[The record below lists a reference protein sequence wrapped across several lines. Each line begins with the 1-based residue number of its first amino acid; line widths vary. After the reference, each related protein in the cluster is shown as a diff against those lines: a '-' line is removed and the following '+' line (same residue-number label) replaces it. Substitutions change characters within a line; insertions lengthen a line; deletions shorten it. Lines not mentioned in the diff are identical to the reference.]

1 MKLMQTII
9 MTVGTSLR
17 TNADRDLPDEKK
29 RPWVARKGKFE
40 DCRIFATTEEP
51 LAWMKAADLELISA
65 ETNTFWRLNPEPSD
79 RLLLL
84 HSATESGQECAEVL
98 KVYFQEQLGQQQVN
112 IEPIPDINYE
122 LDKAGSPLEQMAEL
136 LRQRIEQ
143 AQTSG
148 LVTLAATGGFK
159 AQTMVMG
166 LVGNALSVPVCYIHE
181 AYKALVY
188 LPYINTS
195 GQAEAKSYYRAN
207 LPESGRSR
215 DQVLQLQAEKQGHHR
230 PKSWKKVAK
239 ILQDLPWVDLVHFDS
254 QAFSAPKNGVK
265 GSPRDLDDGRKV
277 LWLHLYESEKATM
290 AVSIE
295 TTGYTPEHLKAA
307 ADELRERLGRIF

>member
-1 MKLMQTII
+1 MQTII

-17 TNADRDLPDEKK
+17 TNDDRDLPNEKK
-29 RPWVARKGKFE
+29 RPWVARKDRFE

-51 LAWMKAADLELISA
+51 LAWMKAADLEAISA

-98 KVYFQEQLGQQQVN
+98 QVYFQEHCGQQQVN

-122 LDKAGSPLEQMAEL
+122 LDETGSPLEQMAKL

-143 AQTSG
+143 AQESG
-148 LVTLAATGGFK
+148 PVTLAATGGFK
-159 AQTMVMG
+159 AQAMVMG
-166 LVGNALSVPVCYIHE
+166 LVGNALGVPVCYIHE

-188 LPYINTS
+188 LPYINTNGEPEPKRFS
-195 GQAEAKSYYRAN
+195 AN

-239 ILQDLPWVDLVHFDS
+239 ILQDLPWVDLVRFDP
-254 QAFSAPKNGVK
+254 QAFSAPKNAPK

-277 LWLHLYESEKATM
+277 LWLHVYESEKAKM

>member
-1 MKLMQTII
+1 MQTII

-17 TNADRDLPDEKK
+17 TNGDRDLPNEKK
-29 RPWVARKGKFE
+29 RPWVARKDKFE
-40 DCRIFATTEEP
+40 DCRIFATPEEP
-51 LAWMKAADLELISA
+51 LAWMQTAELELISA
-65 ETNTFWRLNPEPSD
+65 ETNTLWRLDPEPSD

-84 HSATESGQECAEVL
+84 YSATESGQECAEVL
-98 KVYFQEQLGQQQVN
+98 QVYFQEQLGQQQVN

-122 LDKAGSPLEQMAEL
+122 LDEAGSPLEQMAKL
-136 LRQRIEQ
+136 LRQHIKQ
-143 AQTSG
+143 AQESG

-166 LVGNALSVPVCYIHE
+166 LVGNALGVPVCYIHE

-195 GQAEAKSYYRAN
+195 GQPEVKSYSRAT

-230 PKSWKKVAK
+230 PKSWKKVAQ
-239 ILQDLPWVDLVHFDS
+239 ILKDLPWVDLVRFDQ
-254 QAFSAPKNGVK
+254 QAFSAPKNAVK

-277 LWLHLYESEKATM
+277 LWLHLCDSEKAKM

-295 TTGYTPEHLKAA
+295 TTGHTPEHLKAA
-307 ADELRERLGRIF
+307 ATELRERLGRIF

>member
-1 MKLMQTII
+1 MQTII

-17 TNADRDLPDEKK
+17 TNSDRDLPNEQK
-29 RPWVARKGKFE
+29 RPWVTNKNKFE
-40 DCRIFATTEEP
+40 DQRIFNSIDQP
-51 LAWMKAADLELISA
+51 LTWMKTAELELISA
-65 ETNTFWRLNPEPSD
+65 ETNTLWRLDPDKND
-79 RLLLL
+79 RILLL
-84 HSATESGQECAEVL
+84 HSATPSGQECAEVL
-98 KVYFQEQLGQQQVN
+98 QNYFKTCLEQNYVD

-122 LDKAGSPLEQMAEL
+122 LDESGSALEQMASL
-136 LRQRIEQ
+136 LRERIQQ
-143 AQTSG
+143 ADG
-148 LVTLAATGGFK
+148 IVTLAATGGFK

-166 LVGNALSVPVCYIHE
+166 LVGNALGVPVCYIHE

-195 GQAEAKSYYRAN
+195 GQPEGRVQRNYGSK

-215 DQVLQLQAEKQGHHR
+215 NPVIQVQGEKQGHHR
-230 PKSWKKVAK
+230 PKSWKKVEK
-239 ILQDLPWVDLVHFDS
+239 ILQDLPWVDLVRFDA

-277 LWLHLYESEKATM
+277 LWLHLHESDQSHI

-307 ADELRERLGRIF
+307 ATELRERLGRIF

>member
-1 MKLMQTII
+1 MQTII

-17 TNADRDLPDEKK
+17 TNPDRTLPSEQK
-29 RPWVARKGKFE
+29 RPWVTHKDRFE
-40 DCRIFATTEEP
+40 DCRIFERIEVP
-51 LAWMKAADLELISA
+51 LIWMKTADLELISA
-65 ETNTFWRLNPEPSD
+65 ETNTLWRLDPEPSD

-84 HSATESGQECAEVL
+84 HSATQSGQECAEVL
-98 KVYFQEQLGQQQVN
+98 QAYFQEHLGQQHVD

-122 LDKAGSPLEQMAEL
+122 LDEYGSPLEQMAKL

-143 AQTSG
+143 AQTHG

-166 LVGNALSVPVCYIHE
+166 LVGNALGVPVCYIHE
-181 AYKALVY
+181 AYKTLVY

-195 GQAEAKSYYRAN
+195 GQPEPKRFSAD

-215 DQVLQLQAEKQGHHR
+215 NQIIQVQADKQGHHR
-230 PKSWKKVAK
+230 PKSWKKVEK
-239 ILQDLPWVDLVHFDS
+239 ILQDLPWVDLVRFDD

-265 GSPRDLDDGRKV
+265 GSPRDLADGRKV
-277 LWLHLYESEKATM
+277 LWLHLHDSDKAHM
-290 AVSIE
+290 ALSVE
-295 TTGYTPEHLKAA
+295 TTGYTPEHLQAA
-307 ADELRERLGRIF
+307 AAELRERLGRIF